1 MNVLSTYDISKSDNT
16 HNDKEYFN
24 KELYVKLLERTIE
37 RNNNDTGII
46 HCKCV
51 DSNVC
56 TFVLNTI
63 FDETVE
69 KIKSVFIKDDSSVYD
84 NSEYPLKSNVEIDS
98 RPFYI
103 R

>member
-1 MNVLSTYDISKSDNT
+1 MNILSSYDISKSDNT
-16 HNDKEYFN
+16 HNDKKYFN
-24 KELYVKLLERTIE
+24 KELYVNLLEKTIE

-56 TFVLNTI
+56 TFVFNTI
-63 FDETVE
+63 FDEKVE
-69 KIKSVFIKDDSSVYD
+69 EIKSVFKKD
-84 NSEYPLKSNVEIDS
+84 NSSTFDNCETSLKSNVEIDS